1 MIIEMSEQQKNNLL
15 IFLERITLTPK
26 EVPAYIEIVQLLTN
40 TKEVGE
46 EDGNA

>member
-1 MIIEMSEQQKNNLL
+1 MIGLTEQQKNNLL

-26 EVPAYIEIVQLLTN
+26 EIPVYIELIQTI
-40 TKEVGE
+40 TKKEEVGG